1 MSDQFNQ
8 VPFSDAEFAENP
20 EQRCPCILILDVSGS
35 MSGKPIDELN
45 EGLQSFK
52 TELASDSMAA
62 KRVELAIV
70 TFGPVNINHTFS
82 TVDNFYPET
91 LVPSGNT
98 PMGEAIITGL
108 NLLRDRKNQYKENG
122 IKYYRPWIFLITDGE
137 PTDQWQEAATQV
149 KIGEDKKE
157 FSFYAVGVQ
166 GANLNT
172 LAQIATRQPL
182 MLKGLAFKELFS
194 WLSSSLSAVSRS
206 NPGDTVPLV
215 NPATPN
221 GWAQVD

>member
-1 MSDQFNQ
+1 
-8 VPFSDAEFAENP
+8 
-20 EQRCPCILILDVSGS
+20 
-35 MSGKPIDELN
+35 
-45 EGLQSFK
+45 
-52 TELASDSMAA
+52 
-62 KRVELAIV
+62 
-70 TFGPVNINHTFS
+70 VNINHTFS